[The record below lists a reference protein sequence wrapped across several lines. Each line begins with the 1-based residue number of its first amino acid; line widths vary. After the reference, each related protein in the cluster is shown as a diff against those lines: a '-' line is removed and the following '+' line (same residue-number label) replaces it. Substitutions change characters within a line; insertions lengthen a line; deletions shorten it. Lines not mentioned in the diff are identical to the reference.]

1 MTLLEKNVD
10 KNDIAFID
18 QMKDSNRYLASIV
31 KCEDVIE
38 DLNTYLAFRN
48 SAAVHFYP
56 AQIEIIMDLLID
68 MKTMV
73 FEYSE
78 AFQKMQDMLEK
89 EKLTS
94 QQWADLFKP
103 KI

>member
-1 MTLLEKNVD
+1 MNSD
-10 KNDIAFID
+10 NDLVG
-18 QMKDSNRYLASIV
+18 QMKDSNKYLASIV

-38 DLNTYLAFRN
+38 DLNTYLAFKN

-56 AQIEIIMDLLID
+56 SQIEIIMDLLID

-78 AFQKMQDMLEK
+78 AFDKLQDMLEQEQIK
-89 EKLTS
+89 NA
-94 QQWADLFKP
+94 QWADLFKP
-103 KI
+103 QN

>member
-1 MTLLEKNVD
+1 MKSN
-10 KNDIAFID
+10 NDLVG
-18 QMKDSNRYLASIV
+18 QMKDSNKYLASIV

-38 DLNTYLAFRN
+38 DLNTYLAFKN

-56 AQIEIIMDLLID
+56 SQIEIIMDLLID

-78 AFQKMQDMLEK
+78 AFDKLQDMLEQEQIK
-89 EKLTS
+89 NA
-94 QQWADLFKP
+94 QWADLFKP
-103 KI
+103 QN

>member
-1 MTLLEKNVD
+1 VNSS
-10 KNDIAFID
+10 NDLVG
-18 QMKDSNRYLASIV
+18 QMKDSNKYLASIV

-38 DLNTYLAFRN
+38 DLNTYLAFKN

-56 AQIEIIMDLLID
+56 SQIEVMMDLLID

-78 AFQKMQDMLEK
+78 AFDKLQDMLEEEQLK
-89 EKLTS
+89 NA
-94 QQWADLFKP
+94 QWADLFKP
-103 KI
+103 QN

>member
-1 MTLLEKNVD
+1 MTQLEEAVNSS
-10 KNDIAFID
+10 NDLVG
-18 QMKDSNRYLASIV
+18 QMKDSNKYLASIV

-38 DLNTYLAFRN
+38 DLNTYLAFKN

-56 AQIEIIMDLLID
+56 SQIEVMMDLLID

-78 AFQKMQDMLEK
+78 AFDKLQDMLEEEQLK
-89 EKLTS
+89 NA
-94 QQWADLFKP
+94 QWADLFKP
-103 KI
+103 QN